1 MRLLLFCRWSW
12 SGLPLLFFFNDTAT
26 TEIYT
31 LSLHD
36 ALPIAPDPG
45 AGRGIAQVADPR
57 LRHVRGGRDRRRA
70 VLGAA
75 RQPRVRAG
83 HRDLLP
89 VRAPP
94 VAVFREGTRRVP
106 PERAARGPVEDPPG
120 DRGVRAA
127 APGAGTAHRSGG
139 GRVHGSVGSARRGR
153 RDRGV
158 PSVHDDARG
167 REAELQDGDERPAR
181 RAARGREDSRRV
193 PAAGARRAGPRVSRG
208 GAPLAGKVALVTGA
222 SRGIGLA
229 VANALHAAG
238 AHVVRLARSLSDGGA
253 ERRTDLRCDVGD
265 RAAVERAVARVG
277 ADPGAPDGRSE
288 ERRVGEKGRSRGGP
302 YH

>member
-36 ALPIAPDPG
+36 ALPISPDPG

-94 VAVFREGTRRVP
+94 GGGFRGGTRRVP
-106 PERAARGPVEDPPG
+106 PPRAAPGPGGEPTGGPG
-120 DRGVRAA
+120 GSAA
-127 APGAGTAHRSGG
+127 APG
-139 GRVHGSVGSARRGR
+139 GR
-153 RDRGV
+153 
-158 PSVHDDARG
+158 
-167 REAELQDGDERPAR
+167 
-181 RAARGREDSRRV
+181 
-193 PAAGARRAGPRVSRG
+193 
-208 GAPLAGKVALVTGA
+208 
-222 SRGIGLA
+222 
-229 VANALHAAG
+229 
-238 AHVVRLARSLSDGGA
+238 
-253 ERRTDLRCDVGD
+253 
-265 RAAVERAVARVG
+265 
-277 ADPGAPDGRSE
+277 
-288 ERRVGEKGRSRGGP
+288 
-302 YH
+302 